1 MTGAHD
7 DHVDTQVYQDM
18 VTEDYKELS
27 RRYEAF
33 RKAARYSLAFRT
45 TFQSWLVSLP
55 VLFIIFSVLPKLTS
69 YHPLPTVLLLVY
81 AGVVACWFLNEGLLI
96 GHARALGLRWEGGFR
111 GVLNLTP
118 DKPFST
124 RL

>member
-1 MTGAHD
+1 M
-7 DHVDTQVYQDM
+7 
-18 VTEDYKELS
+18 LS
-27 RRYEAF
+27 ANLLKLLF
-33 RKAARYSLAFRT
+33 LFFAVFTVASAAGIVLNRNAVNSAMCLLLCLVGVAGLFVSLDAYLLAF
-45 TFQSWLVSLP
+45 L
-55 VLFIIFSVLPKLTS
+55 
-69 YHPLPTVLLLVY
+69 LLLVY